1 MSAKARTFVR
11 QAAGALAPIV
21 PTVVLISGVVNL
33 LALTG
38 SFYMLQIY
46 DRVLTSRSLPSL
58 LALSILALVLYLFQ
72 GVLDVIRAQVMQR
85 LASRVDR
92 RLSAQAH
99 DALMQLRRFAGAAPA
114 SGQPLRDAEAV
125 RNYLSGPGPIAL
137 VDLPWMPLYVGFVF
151 ILHPMLGWVT
161 LMGTLVLIVVALATE
176 GLLRGPSDAM
186 SRATRQRWQLA
197 EASERNYEA
206 LNAMGFAHR
215 FKSRFAE
222 ASEHQIKANERLG
235 DIVSGSGAVSRVLR
249 LMLQSALLGLGAY
262 LVIAGEMSAGAII
275 ACSIAAARA
284 LAPVEQAIG
293 SWRGLTAARQSAAR
307 LEAVLGNLPP
317 PNSPI
322 SLPAPTRSLRVEAV
336 TVQVPGTAV
345 TALNAVTLDVKAGSV
360 LAVIGPSAA
369 GKSTLARV
377 LTGVWPLARGA
388 VRLDDAALASYP
400 NEERGAHIGY
410 LPQDMQLFDGSITE
424 NIARFE
430 ERPDSK
436 KVLEAAQA
444 AGVHEL
450 VLRLSEGYETRI
462 GEGGC
467 QLSAGQRQRIALAR
481 ALYGDPFLVV
491 LDEPNS
497 NLDADGEIALVNAI
511 AGVKARGG
519 IVVVVAHRP
528 SVLTTA
534 DQVAVISGGQLT
546 AFGPRDEVLRKVLR
560 QPLQVPAAIAVSAE
574 ARG

>member
-1 MSAKARTFVR
+1 MSARARTYVR

-99 DALMQLRRFAGAAPA
+99 DALIQLRQVAGTAAA

-161 LMGTLVLIVVALATE
+161 LVGTLLLIGIALVTE
-176 GLLRGPSDAM
+176 WLLRGPSDAM
-186 SRATRQRWQLA
+186 SRATRQRWLLA

-215 FKSRFAE
+215 FKQRFAE
-222 ASEHQIKANERLG
+222 VSERQIAANERLG
-235 DIVSGSGAVSRVLR
+235 DIVSGTGSLSRVFR
-249 LMLQSALLGLGAY
+249 LMLQSALLGFGAY

-307 LEAVLGNLPP
+307 LEAVLANLPP
-317 PNSPI
+317 PTSPI
-322 SLPAPTRSLRVEAV
+322 SLPAPSKSLSVEAV
-336 TVQVPGTAV
+336 SVQVPGTGMM
-345 TALNAVTLDVKAGSV
+345 ALNGIAFDVKGGSV

-377 LTGVWPLARGA
+377 LTGVWEVARGS

-400 NEERGAHIGY
+400 VEERGAHIGY
-410 LPQDMQLFDGSITE
+410 LPQDMQLFDGTITE
-424 NIARFE
+424 NISRFE

-436 KVLEAAQA
+436 KVLAAAQA

-462 GEGGC
+462 GEGGS

-497 NLDADGEIALVNAI
+497 NLDADGELALVNAI

-534 DQVAVISGGQLT
+534 DLVAVISSGHLT
-546 AFGPRDEVLRKVLR
+546 AFGPRDEILRKVLR
-560 QPLQVPAAIAVSAE
+560 QPLQVPAAIAVASE

>member
-1 MSAKARTFVR
+1 M
-11 QAAGALAPIV
+11 APIV
-21 PTVVLISGVVNL
+21 PTVVIISGVVNL

-72 GVLDVIRAQVMQR
+72 GVLDVIRAQVLQR

-92 RLSAQAH
+92 RLSTQAH
-99 DALMQLRRFAGAAPA
+99 DALMRLRQFAGTAAA

-161 LMGTLVLIVVALATE
+161 LVGTVLLIGIALITE
-176 GLLRGPSDAM
+176 WLLRGPSDAM
-186 SRATRQRWQLA
+186 SRATRQRWQMA

-206 LNAMGFAHR
+206 LSAMGFAHR
-215 FKSRFAE
+215 FRKRFAE
-222 ASEHQIKANERLG
+222 VSERQITANERLG
-235 DIVSGSGAVSRVLR
+235 DIVSGSGAVSRVFR
-249 LMLQSALLGLGAY
+249 LMLQSALLGFGAY

-307 LEAVLGNLPP
+307 LEAVLGTLPP
-317 PNSPI
+317 PSSPI
-322 SLPAPTRSLRVEAV
+322 SLPAPTRSLSVEAA
-336 TVQVPGTAV
+336 TVQVPGTPV
-345 TALNAVTLDVKAGSV
+345 TALNAISFDVKAGSV

-377 LTGVWPLARGA
+377 LTGVWPLARGS
-388 VRLDDAALASYP
+388 VRLDDAALSSYP
-400 NEERGAHIGY
+400 VEERGAHIGY
-410 LPQDMQLFDGSITE
+410 LPQDMQLFDGTITD

-436 KVLEAAQA
+436 KVLAAAQA

-450 VLRLSEGYETRI
+450 VLRLSDGYETRI
-462 GEGGC
+462 GEGGS

-534 DQVAVISGGQLT
+534 DLVAVISGGHLT
-546 AFGPRDEVLRKVLR
+546 AFGPRDEILRKVLR
-560 QPLQVPAAIAVSAE
+560 QPLQVPAAIAVASE

>member
-1 MSAKARTFVR
+1 MSGRTRTFVR
-11 QAAGALAPIV
+11 QAAGALGPIV
-21 PTVVLISGVVNL
+21 PTIVLISGVVNL

-58 LALSILALVLYLFQ
+58 LALSILAIVLYLFQ
-72 GVLDVIRAQVMQR
+72 GVLDIIRAQVMQR

-99 DALMQLRRFAGAAPA
+99 DALMALRQFAGSATA

-151 ILHPMLGWVT
+151 ILHPMLGW
-161 LMGTLVLIVVALATE
+161 LTLVGTVLLIGIALTTE
-176 GLLRGPSDAM
+176 WLLRGPSDAM
-186 SRATRQRWQLA
+186 SQATRQRWQLA

-206 LNAMGFAHR
+206 LNAMGFSHR
-215 FKSRFAE
+215 FKARFAE
-222 ASEHQIKANERLG
+222 VSERQIAANERLG
-235 DIVSGSGAVSRVLR
+235 DIVSGTGSISRVFR
-249 LMLQSALLGLGAY
+249 LMLQSALLGFGAY

-317 PNSPI
+317 PTSPI
-322 SLPAPTRSLRVEAV
+322 SLPAPRKALSVETV
-336 TVQVPGTAV
+336 TVQVPGTSV
-345 TALNAVTLDVKAGSV
+345 TALSAIALEVQAGNV

-377 LTGVWPLARGA
+377 LTGVWPVARGS
-388 VRLDDAALASYP
+388 VRLDDAALSSYP
-400 NEERGAHIGY
+400 AEERGAHIGY
-410 LPQDMQLFDGSITE
+410 LPQDMQLFDGTITE

-436 KVLEAAQA
+436 KVLAAAQA

-450 VLRLSEGYETRI
+450 VLRLCDGYETRI
-462 GEGGC
+462 GEGGS

-497 NLDADGEIALVNAI
+497 NLDADGELALVSAI
-511 AGVKARGG
+511 TGVKARGG
-519 IVVVVAHRP
+519 IVVVIAHRP
-528 SVLTTA
+528 SVLTAA
-534 DQVAVISGGQLT
+534 DLVAVISGGHLT
-546 AFGPRDEVLRKVLR
+546 AFGPRDEILRKVLR
-560 QPLQVPAAIAVSAE
+560 QPMQMPAAIAVASE

>member
-1 MSAKARTFVR
+1 MSGRTRTFVR

-92 RLSAQAH
+92 SLSAKAH
-99 DALMQLRRFAGAAPA
+99 EALIKLRQVAGSAAG

-151 ILHPMLGWVT
+151 ILHPLLGW
-161 LMGTLVLIVVALATE
+161 LTLVGTVVLIGIALATE
-176 GLLRGPSDAM
+176 WLLRAPSDAM
-186 SRATRQRWQLA
+186 ARATRQRWQLA

-215 FKSRFAE
+215 FARRFTE
-222 ASEHQIKANERLG
+222 VSERQITANERLG
-235 DIVSGSGAVSRVLR
+235 DVVSGTGALSRVFR
-249 LMLQSALLGLGAY
+249 LMLQSGLLGFGAY

-307 LEAVLGNLPP
+307 LEAVLANLPP
-317 PNSPI
+317 PTSPI
-322 SLPAPTRSLRVEAV
+322 SLPPPRKSLNVEAV
-336 TVQVPGTAV
+336 SVQVPGTGL
-345 TALNAVTLDVKAGSV
+345 TALNAITFEVKAGSV

-377 LTGVWPLARGA
+377 LTGVWPVARGA
-388 VRLDDAALASYP
+388 VRLDEAALASYP
-400 NEERGAHIGY
+400 LEERGAHIGY
-410 LPQDMQLFDGSITE
+410 LPQDMQLFDGTITE

-430 ERPDSK
+430 DRPDSK
-436 KVLEAAQA
+436 KVLAAAQA

-450 VLRLSEGYETRI
+450 VLRLPDGYETRI
-462 GEGGC
+462 GEGGS

-497 NLDADGEIALVNAI
+497 NLDADGELALVTAI
-511 AGVKARGG
+511 SSVKARGG

-534 DQVAVISGGQLT
+534 DLVAVISGGHLT
-546 AFGPRDEVLRKVLR
+546 AFGPRDEILRKVLR
-560 QPLQVPAAIAVSAE
+560 QPMQVPAAIGIASE